1 MNYRS
6 SALNFKLVILVC
18 CLTLV
23 CAVEAFSQATSGTI
37 LGRVTDAQQGV
48 VVGAAV
54 SAKNEQTGIVRE
66 GQTNGEGEYAL
77 TNLPPGTYTVT
88 IGQQGFT
95 TSVSSDNKLEIDQKL
110 RLDVALTV
118 GNVTEIVS
126 VTAEAP
132 LLQTQSSET
141 GQVVETKR
149 ITDLPLLGRNF
160 LDLTRLSTG
169 VTSGQGGNNTNIAVN
184 GQREFANSIVVDGV
198 EVSANRNNDTSLRPS
213 VDSVQEFKIQTSA
226 YAPEFGKA
234 SGAVVTIQT
243 NSGGNKFHGSAY
255 EFYRP
260 GATAARQFNFTSVQQ
275 SAPKLK
281 QHNFGG
287 TLGGPI
293 FKNKTFFFASYEG
306 LRQRNFFSFSDS
318 VPPLGQIKF
327 LPNGDVDLSGL
338 RDPITGN
345 QVPIFDPE
353 FYAVNFFSKQ
363 FAGNIIPANRV
374 SAAGK
379 ATLLNFFPKP
389 SLAGILN
396 GYYSNFP
403 VNEPFNFN
411 SNTVDVR
418 IDHSFSEQDRLAGIY
433 HYAPFNSL
441 LGDRFGGQIPVAG
454 GGSTDQANSDDSVNQ
469 SLSITET
476 HLFSGNL
483 VNEFRFG
490 YTRFSLDERDLI
502 TDQTAANTF
511 GVRNINIANFPQTG
525 GFPQIFLGTGYQTGG
540 STFKPLLFLDSNYQ
554 FTDNVSKIVGQHSL
568 KAGAEL
574 RFLSARP
581 NFSLFPTG
589 FIFFGGAF
597 SSLTADPNFAFF
609 DPLAFYGNGGS
620 DIADLLLGLP
630 LSVSTGLQLTDPKT
644 KSHETNFYVQDSW
657 QVNKRLVL
665 NYGVRYEYQSPYAE
679 IDNNASNFDPLTKQ
693 ILLAGRGGNS
703 STLINPDKNNFM
715 PRVGFAYKV
724 TDRTVLRAGYG
735 LFYSPENDARSD
747 VLTKNYPFATREDFF
762 NDIFGGLPF
771 SYVLDTGRPRT
782 TSIPIASG
790 ASSINA
796 LSIPNSKN
804 QSLFSIDPNFRTG
817 YSQLFNIV
825 LQHQLFSNFT
835 VEAGYV
841 GSLSRKLPYAVGDIN
856 RGGRIS
862 TQLGVIQGQFSE
874 GSGNYHSLQVKA
886 DKRFTRGTSFFA
898 AYTFAKCIDNGPAP
912 FNLGRNN
919 QQPQDP
925 FNLGAERAVC
935 GNDIRHNL
943 VSTLIYE
950 LPFGKGKRFLTDLNP
965 ALETILGGWQI
976 NSIVN
981 VRSGLPV
988 NVIRSSGNGTALRPN
1003 LVSDP
1008 NVSNPTLDKYFDTRA
1023 FSIGGLT
1030 ATTPGSAGRNL
1041 LRGPGYANLDFS
1053 TFKNIPLSRWREGMQ
1068 LQLRFEFFNLT
1079 NTPHFANP
1087 NAVLGQLDFGK
1098 INNTI
1103 GNPRI
1108 IQFAAKL
1115 NF

>member
-1 MNYRS
+1 MMF
-6 SALNFKLVILVC
+6 AFCLILFG
-18 CLTLV
+18 
-23 CAVEAFSQATSGTI
+23 AGEAYSQATSGTI
-37 LGRVTDAQQGV
+37 LGRVTDPNGAV
-48 VVGAAV
+48 VANATVT
-54 SAKNEQTGIVRE
+54 AKNEQTGLTQATE
-66 GQTNGEGEYAL
+66 TNGDGDFTL
-77 TNLPPGTYTVT
+77 SNLPPGTYTVT
-88 IGQQGFT
+88 VTKSGFT
-95 TSVSSDNKLEIDQKL
+95 TAASSDNKLVIDQKL
-110 RLDVALTV
+110 RLEIPLAV
-118 GNVTEIVS
+118 GDVTETVK
-126 VTAEAP
+126 VTAEASP
-132 LLQTQSSET
+132 LQTQTTET
-141 GQVVETKR
+141 SQVVETKR

-243 NSGGNKFHGSAY
+243 NSGSNTFHGSAY

-260 GATAARQFNFTSVQQ
+260 GATAARNFNFTTVPQD
-275 SAPKLK
+275 APKLK

-293 FKNKTFFFASYEG
+293 FKNKTFFFASYER
-306 LRQRNFFSFSDS
+306 LRQRNSFSFADS
-318 VPPLGQIKF
+318 VPPIGQIKF

-338 RDPITGN
+338 IDPITGK
-345 QVPIFDPE
+345 QIPIFDPE
-353 FYAVNFFSKQ
+353 FYATNFVVQQ
-363 FAGNIIPANRV
+363 FAGNVIPANRV

-379 ATLLNFFPKP
+379 AILLNFFPKP
-389 SLAGILN
+389 TLPGDPKLH
-396 GYYSNFP
+396 GYFSNFP

-411 SNTVDVR
+411 SNTVDAR
-418 IDHSFSEQDRLAGIY
+418 IDHSFSERDRLSGIY

-441 LGDRFGGQIPVAG
+441 LEDRFAGKIPVAG

-469 SLSITET
+469 SVSITET
-476 HLFSGNL
+476 HLFSSNL

-502 TDQTAANTF
+502 TDQSVADKF
-511 GVRNINIANFPQTG
+511 GVRNINVSNFPQTA

-554 FTDNVSKIVGQHSL
+554 FTDNVSKQIGKHSL

-574 RFLSARP
+574 RFLSAKP

-589 FIFFGGAF
+589 FMFFGGPF
-597 SSLTADPNFAFF
+597 SSLTADPEFTTFF
-609 DPLAFYGNGGS
+609 DPKAFYGNGGS

-644 KSHETNFYVQDSW
+644 TSHETNFYFQDSW
-657 QVNKRLVL
+657 QVNQRLVF

-679 IDNNASNFDPLTKQ
+679 VNDNASNFDPVTKQ

-703 STLINPDKNNFM
+703 RTLINPDKNNFM
-715 PRVGFAYKV
+715 PRVGFAYKIS
-724 TDRTVLRAGYG
+724 DRTVLRAGYG
-735 LFYSPENDARSD
+735 VFFSPENDARSD
-747 VLTKNYPFATREDFF
+747 VLTKNYPFATREDFSNNSF
-762 NDIFGGLPF
+762 SF

-782 TSIPIASG
+782 TSIQIPSG

-796 LSIPNSKN
+796 LTIANSKN
-804 QSLFSIDPNFRTG
+804 QSLFSIDPNFKTG
-817 YSQLFNIV
+817 YSQLFNVV
-825 LQHQLFSNFT
+825 LQHELFRNFT
-835 VEAGYV
+835 LEAGYV

-856 RGGRIS
+856 RGDRIS
-862 TQLGVIQGQFSE
+862 NLLGAIQGQFSE
-874 GSGNYHSLQVKA
+874 GTGNYHSLQVKA
-886 DKRFTRGTSFFA
+886 DKRFSSGTSFFL
-898 AYTFAKCIDNGPAP
+898 AYTLGKCIDNGPAP

-925 FNLGAERAVC
+925 FNLAAERAVC
-935 GNDIRHNL
+935 GNDVRHNM
-943 VSTLIYE
+943 VSTFIYE
-950 LPFGKGKRFLTDLNP
+950 LPFGKGKHFLGDMNP
-965 ALETILGGWQI
+965 ALEAILGGWQI
-976 NSIVN
+976 NTIVS
-981 VRSGLPV
+981 VRSGLPI

-1003 LVSDP
+1003 LLRDP
-1008 NVSNPTLDKYFDTRA
+1008 KISSPTLDKYFDITA
-1023 FSIGGLT
+1023 FSMAGLT
-1030 ATTPGSAGRNL
+1030 ASTPGSAGRNI

-1087 NAVLGQLDFGK
+1087 NAVLGRLDFGK
-1098 INNTI
+1098 ITNTI